1 MLFRVVCLLSV
12 PAKME
17 NSLNEEIL
25 IPVCILLIVAGIQ
38 QCRRNRFGRL
48 WILPWIARRKQHNT
62 YHALKI

>member
-48 WILPWIARRKQHNT
+48 WI
-62 YHALKI
+62 